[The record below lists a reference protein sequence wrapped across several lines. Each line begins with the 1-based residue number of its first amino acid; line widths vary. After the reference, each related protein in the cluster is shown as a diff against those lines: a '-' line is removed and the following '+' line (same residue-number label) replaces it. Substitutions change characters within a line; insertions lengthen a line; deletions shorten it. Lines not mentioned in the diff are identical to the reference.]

1 MKTEY
6 VMVFGC
12 PCEPGQDVDGGRN
25 KRQADKEIKEQIE
38 LGIEPL
44 NNYADGSMMLLEVR
58 KYFWKKIGEGDY
70 DLHDEEEYW
79 INPLYD
85 EAPCPICSPLIYCLI
100 NNLFTV

>member
-58 KYFWKKIGEGDY
+58 KYFWKKIVEGYY